1 MNYPYDDTN
10 MVYDHERHIYVLT
23 IEGVR
28 DLLGTDL
35 ATYLD
40 PTGDF
45 NPSTMGQRVLRM
57 ISQHLYAWI
66 YAHNPANTRF
76 IEWLLAKYAPARQVI
91 QDCLVNETYYALK
104 NGDFWN
110 YADDDKPFDKK
121 VSESTRFMLQNPLP
135 NGISVL
141 YQGNLPYL
149 ISGDTYRVDY

>member
-10 MVYDHERHIYVLT
+10 MVYDYTIHGYVLT
-23 IEGVR
+23 VEGVR

-45 NPSTMGQRVLRM
+45 NPSTMGARVLRM

-66 YAHNPANTRF
+66 YAHNPANSRF
-76 IEWLLAKYAPARQVI
+76 IEYMLAKYAPARQLI
-91 QDCLVNETYYALK
+91 QDCLCNEVYYALK

-110 YADDDKPFDKK
+110 YADDDKAFDKK
-121 VSESTRFMLQNPLP
+121 VSESTRLLLQNPLS
-135 NGISVL
+135 NGVSVL
-141 YQGNLPYL
+141 YQGNLPF
-149 ISGDTYRVDY
+149 IIGAGTYRADY